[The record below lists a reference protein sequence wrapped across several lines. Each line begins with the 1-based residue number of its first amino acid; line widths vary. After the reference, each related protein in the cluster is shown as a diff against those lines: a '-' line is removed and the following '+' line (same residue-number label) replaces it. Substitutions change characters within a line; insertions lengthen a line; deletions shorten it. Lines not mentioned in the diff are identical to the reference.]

1 MNILAI
7 VGVILG
13 FAGVLFGYI
22 EDEGV
27 LSALVKIPA
36 ISIVF
41 GGSIGVALA
50 ANPLSKLKKVPAALK
65 LAFFT
70 KKKDVGELIELM
82 VQIAIIARQSG
93 LLALETEAEK
103 YDNPVLKKGMSF
115 IADGVSPEYLK
126 QTLEAECEAMLNDY
140 EAGASVFE
148 QMGGAAPT
156 LGVLGTVMGMVSILR
171 DMNADMASLGG
182 KIATAFIA
190 TMYGVGSANL
200 LWLPFAAQIK
210 ANAEEEYHY
219 YEIMVAGFLA
229 IQAGDYPTRIKEFL
243 IAKCGSG
250 NVKIDASG
258 KDSKDAGAKGKASK
272 GKG

>member
-1 MNILAI
+1 M
-7 VGVILG
+7 
-13 FAGVLFGYI
+13 
-22 EDEGV
+22 
-27 LSALVKIPA
+27 
-36 ISIVF
+36 
-41 GGSIGVALA
+41 
-50 ANPLSKLKKVPAALK
+50 K

-126 QTLEAECEAMLNDY
+126 QTLEAECEVMLNDY

-200 LWLPFAAQIK
+200 LWLPAAQIK
-210 ANAEEEYHY
+210 ANAEEEYLLRNH
-219 YEIMVAGFLA
+219 GC
-229 IQAGDYPTRIKEFL
+229 RI
-243 IAKCGSG
+243 SG
-250 NVKIDASG
+250 NS
-258 KDSKDAGAKGKASK
+258 SRRLPNRC
-272 GKG
+272 

>member
-1 MNILAI
+1 M
-7 VGVILG
+7 
-13 FAGVLFGYI
+13 
-22 EDEGV
+22 
-27 LSALVKIPA
+27 
-36 ISIVF
+36 
-41 GGSIGVALA
+41 
-50 ANPLSKLKKVPAALK
+50 
-65 LAFFT
+65 
-70 KKKDVGELIELM
+70 
-82 VQIAIIARQSG
+82 
-93 LLALETEAEK
+93 ETEIEK

-126 QTLEAECEAMLNDY
+126 QTLEAECEAMLSDY

-171 DMNADMASLGG
+171 DMSDMDSLGG

-219 YEIMVAGFLA
+219 YQIMVAGFLA

-250 NVKIDASG
+250 NVKLDGADTDG
-258 KDSKDAGAKGKASK
+258 AAKGKSPKVKNK
-272 GKG
+272 G

>member
-1 MNILAI
+1 MNILGI
-7 VGVILG
+7 IGVIIA
-13 FAGVLFGYI
+13 FAAVLFGYI
-22 EDEGV
+22 ADEGV
-27 LSALVKIPA
+27 LSSLVKIPA

-41 GGSIGVALA
+41 GGSIGVALI
-50 ANPLSKLKKVPAALK
+50 ANPVSKLKIVPGAMK

-70 KKKDVGELIELM
+70 KKKNVGELIELM
-82 VQIAIIARQSG
+82 VQTAIIARQSG

-126 QTLEAECEAMLNDY
+126 QTLEAECEA
-140 EAGASVFE
+140 GASVFK

-171 DMNADMASLGG
+171 DMSDMDSLGG

-219 YEIMVAGFLA
+219 YQIMVAGFLA

-250 NVKIDASG
+250 NVKLDGADTDG
-258 KDSKDAGAKGKASK
+258 AAKGKSPKVKNK
-272 GKG
+272 G

>member
-7 VGVILG
+7 VGVLIA
-13 FAGVLFGYI
+13 FAGVLYGYI
-22 EDEGV
+22 ADEGV
-27 LSALVKIPA
+27 LSSLVKIPA

-126 QTLEAECEAMLNDY
+126 QTLEAECEAMLSDY

-171 DMNADMASLGG
+171 DMSDMDSLGG

-190 TMYGVGSANL
+190 TLYGVGSANL
-200 LWLPFAAQIK
+200 LWLPFASQIK
-210 ANAEEEYHY
+210 SHAEEEYHY

-250 NVKIDASG
+250 NVKLDASG
-258 KDSKDAGAKGKASK
+258 KDSKDAGAKGKAPK
-272 GKG
+272 GK